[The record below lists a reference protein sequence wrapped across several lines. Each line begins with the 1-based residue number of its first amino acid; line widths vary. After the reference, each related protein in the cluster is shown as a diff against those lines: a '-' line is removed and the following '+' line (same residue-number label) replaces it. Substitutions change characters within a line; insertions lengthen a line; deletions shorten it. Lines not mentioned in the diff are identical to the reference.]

1 MKEEHRMSA
10 RSLTRGAA
18 LLAVGVIVAACSG
31 TASSPA
37 ASSATSAAPSAAA
50 STVPSA
56 PASADAGGSP
66 AAVTLPAPEKPDL
79 KIGLSGEYSTGN
91 LHAVIADC
99 YGLGKRFGLN
109 LTFTPFSGGS
119 QVVQALVAGQVDV
132 SDNSGGPVVASQG
145 TDAPLEMT
153 FITQHNLT
161 DIMYT
166 AKDVKAAAD
175 LKGKAVAIS
184 SYGSQS
190 HAGALLALKSLG
202 LTDKD
207 VTITQV
213 GNDSARLAALQ
224 SGAVAASMNDAVQEP
239 DLVAAG
245 FNPLVHL
252 ADIEGL
258 GGVPRTSMTVT
269 KDFATK
275 NPNTTLALT
284 ALYVEAQNMW
294 KEHPKEVA
302 DCLARLAQMDPAEA
316 SKEVDLVLKQKWAP
330 LDGRCDPTVME
341 FTKSVLLVANPDLAS
356 VDASKACNNT
366 FLDQLDSLG
375 WKPDTSI
382 PTTP

>member
-1 MKEEHRMSA
+1 MV
-10 RSLTRGAA
+10 L
-18 LLAVGVIVAACSG
+18 AACTG
-31 TASSPA
+31 TAASPA
-37 ASSATSAAPSAAA
+37 ASSAPTAAPPSSAASAGA
-50 STVPSA
+50 S
-56 PASADAGGSP
+56 GSTG
-66 AAVTLPAPEKPDL
+66 AVTLPAPEKPDL
-79 KIGLSGEYSTGN
+79 TIGLSGEYSTGN

-99 YGLGKRFGLN
+99 YNLGERFGLN

-132 SDNSGGPVVASQG
+132 SDNSGGPVVASQA
-145 TDAPLEMT
+145 TDVPLEMT

-161 DIMYT
+161 DIMYA
-166 AKDVKAAAD
+166 AKDVKTADD

-202 LTDKD
+202 LTADD

-239 DLVAAG
+239 DLVAQG

-252 ADIEGL
+252 ADVEGL

-269 KDFATK
+269 KTFANE

-294 KEHPKEVA
+294 KEHPEEA
-302 DCLARLAQMDPAEA
+302 AACLARLAEMDPAEA
-316 SKEVDLVLKQKWAP
+316 TEEVNLVLEQKWAP

-341 FTKSVLLVANPDLAS
+341 FTKSTLLVANPDLAS
-356 VDASKACNNT
+356 VDASQACNNE

-375 WKPDTSI
+375 WKPDTSL
-382 PTTP
+382 PTQ